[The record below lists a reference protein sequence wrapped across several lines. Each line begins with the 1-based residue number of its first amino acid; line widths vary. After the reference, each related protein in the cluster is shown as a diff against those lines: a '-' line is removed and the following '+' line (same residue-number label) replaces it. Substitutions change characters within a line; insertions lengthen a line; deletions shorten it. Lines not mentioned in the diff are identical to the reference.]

1 MILRFINIVVIG
13 ALVLAAAYVY
23 RIKFESTV
31 QAEHLAKLRSEV
43 RKERDR
49 IATLRAEW
57 GTLDNPGRIEALAKR
72 FTQLKPIAPTQ
83 FDTLDRL
90 PERPADD
97 AHVANVDPIGGM
109 IGNLDPPDTTA
120 GTGTTTGSVAAPGSD
135 AAQPAAAENA
145 VPDAGTLS
153 SPDMTPADG
162 RGEDEAL
169 SPADEDENR

>member
-13 ALVLAAAYVY
+13 ALVFAAAYVY
-23 RIKFESTV
+23 RIKFEATV

-49 IATLRAEW
+49 IAALRAEW
-57 GTLDNPGRIEALAKR
+57 GTLDNPGRIEALAKH
-72 FTQLKPIAPTQ
+72 FTALKPIAPTQ

-97 AHVANVDPIGGM
+97 AHAANDDPIGGM
-109 IGNLDPPDTTA
+109 IGNLDPPPYA
-120 GTGTTTGSVAAPGSD
+120 TTGSILAPTPE
-135 AAQPAAAENA
+135 ATTPAADNPA
-145 VPDAGTLS
+145 PDSGTLP
-153 SPDMTPADG
+153 SPDMTPDG